1 MILAFNQYLCLM
13 FTRFI
18 SLLMCL
24 LFINSPLSYSLTLHY
39 CRDKLVSIDSIY
51 DYHKGCGME
60 SNPLGTGQVKF
71 TTDCCSDV
79 FLGIAEYA
87 DHIVKTAQC
96 LGFVKQSLG
105 VSNYWNIF
113 LTPFVES
120 INSSTFARPPN
131 ILHAI
136 YLIYQQWILYE

>member
-13 FTRFI
+13 FARFI

-51 DYHKGCGME
+51 DNHKGCGME

-96 LGFVKQSLG
+96 LGFVKQPLG
-105 VSNYWNIF
+105 VSNHWNIF

-120 INSSTFARPPN
+120 INRSILARPPN
-131 ILHAI
+131 ILHTI
-136 YLIYQQWILYE
+136 YLINQQWILYE